1 MVLKGVAW
9 SRDIGHEV
17 YYIVCVK
24 GEGLGGCF
32 SIFLLQMTFGS
43 CGVDGGLVML
53 DGPEMFGI
61 VCVCGIVPVNG
72 LENGESIWVLIGWM
86 CCLLHL
92 YL

>member
-32 SIFLLQMTFGS
+32 SIFLLQMTSGIP
-43 CGVDGGLVML
+43 GGD
-53 DGPEMFGI
+53 DGPVM
-61 VCVCGIVPVNG
+61 
-72 LENGESIWVLIGWM
+72 
-86 CCLLHL
+86 
-92 YL
+92 